1 MVSNSHILD
10 QNHIPGYFNSTTTIC
25 MNDDWQAYRKKYIGG
40 NREVK
45 DQEEDQPK
53 DGFAYIETTSE
64 EHKCQTMERLQEE
77 KNDKWYCRTQTGVDR
92 TGGSIN
98 G

>member
-1 MVSNSHILD
+1 MTGL
-10 QNHIPGYFNSTTTIC
+10 Q
-25 MNDDWQAYRKKYIGG
+25 KKYIGG
-40 NREVK
+40 NREEK

-77 KNDKWYCRTQTGVDR
+77 KNDK
-92 TGGSIN
+92 
-98 G
+98 